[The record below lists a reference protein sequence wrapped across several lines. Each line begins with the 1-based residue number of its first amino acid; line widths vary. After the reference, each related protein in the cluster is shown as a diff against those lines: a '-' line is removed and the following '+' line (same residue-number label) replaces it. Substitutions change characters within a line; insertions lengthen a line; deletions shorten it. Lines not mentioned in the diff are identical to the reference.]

1 MNEWAPAEESR
12 SSSDR
17 WVNPKKWTERAE
29 KGRKFK
35 SWRGRILSSP
45 VSVGYEIWGEDG
57 KPSRA
62 KTAAGLAHIKPR
74 QDGKFGPDKIKRQ
87 WAIAFGDVEAGQVV
101 VWTIHQKMIQDGL
114 AEKVTKW
121 GKPENANEPFGYD
134 VVVDFKFAPIDLRPE
149 VELESFKSV
158 KQARILEQLFMEEPD
173 RLGALH
179 RRYRVFPDAHL
190 RVIHEPR
197 LLKRPNQHSPKVAE
211 ADHSIALLGER
222 KLHAMEAQVPAR
234 LHHPE

>member
-134 VVVDFKFAPIDLRPE
+134 VVVTQYVKDGKTLYSVDVPGAEDGTARYACPPAIEAEWTALKAAGFDLEALWTGGDPFPSAPAASGSGANVGTANDLP
-149 VELESFKSV
+149 F
-158 KQARILEQLFMEEPD
+158 
-173 RLGALH
+173 
-179 RRYRVFPDAHL
+179 
-190 RVIHEPR
+190 
-197 LLKRPNQHSPKVAE
+197 
-211 ADHSIALLGER
+211 
-222 KLHAMEAQVPAR
+222 
-234 LHHPE
+234 